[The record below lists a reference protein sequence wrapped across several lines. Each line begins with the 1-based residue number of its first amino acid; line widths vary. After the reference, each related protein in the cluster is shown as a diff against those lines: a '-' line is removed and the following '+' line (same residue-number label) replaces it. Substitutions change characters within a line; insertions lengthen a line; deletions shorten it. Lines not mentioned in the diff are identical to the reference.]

1 VLPGP
6 VRDVKLGSIH
16 GIDPDLEPDHVDASL
31 AEDIAQQGMLRPV
44 VLFGPTPHR
53 VLDGRKRIEVAQSL
67 QMATVPAV
75 VLSAV
80 SREDAARLR
89 YLLETMSDRWAIA
102 RQLRVMARLHLN
114 GAPLEALA
122 TLLRKKKRTVQR
134 YLRIA
139 QDPALVDAIERG
151 EISLLEAER
160 QAGSGTG
167 DKGD

>member
-1 VLPGP
+1 
-6 VRDVKLGSIH
+6 
-16 GIDPDLEPDHVDASL
+16 
-31 AEDIAQQGMLRPV
+31 
-44 VLFGPTPHR
+44 
-53 VLDGRKRIEVAQSL
+53 
-67 QMATVPAV
+67 
-75 VLSAV
+75 
-80 SREDAARLR
+80 
-89 YLLETMSDRWAIA
+89 MSDRWAIA